1 MSCPGHNVTSK
12 IAYLKS
18 CINYEPTTLRFNLFV
33 RSDMAVKVVM
43 MLTLVLVLLTPG
55 TARPDSVE
63 KRDQSRPTGEQVE
76 MKREAAPA
84 EAAQAEADQAVST
97 KNAAEAEAARDDVRT
112 KNHTF
117 RLCRYF

>member
-1 MSCPGHNVTSK
+1 
-12 IAYLKS
+12 
-18 CINYEPTTLRFNLFV
+18 
-33 RSDMAVKVVM
+33 MAVKVVM

-76 MKREAAPA
+76 IKREAAPA
-84 EAAQAEADQAVST
+84 EAAQAEAVQAEAVST

-117 RLCRYF
+117 RLCRSFSFLKLIKI

>member
-1 MSCPGHNVTSK
+1 
-12 IAYLKS
+12 
-18 CINYEPTTLRFNLFV
+18 
-33 RSDMAVKVVM
+33 MAVKVVM

-76 MKREAAPA
+76 MKREAAQA
-84 EAAQAEADQAVST
+84 EAAQAVST

-117 RLCRYF
+117 RLCRSF